1 MSINLI
7 NGAIFGVIN
16 GVINGVIKWGFILQ
30 KELPG
35 KNLLHLFRMYVPIE
49 ESRFLCA
56 HQKNVPLLLETP
68 CQNRYVP

>member
-30 KELPG
+30 K
-35 KNLLHLFRMYVPIE
+35 LLGAR
-49 ESRFLCA
+49 
-56 HQKNVPLLLETP
+56 KG
-68 CQNRYVP
+68 